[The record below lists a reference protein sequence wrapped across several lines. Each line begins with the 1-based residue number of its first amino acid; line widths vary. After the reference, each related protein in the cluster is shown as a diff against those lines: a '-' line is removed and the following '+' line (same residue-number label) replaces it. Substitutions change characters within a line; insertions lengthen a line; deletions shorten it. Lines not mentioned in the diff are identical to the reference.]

1 MEKFDKSGP
10 LPEVAAKLGI
20 GFYHRHVFLCVG
32 DSCCTAEVGQA
43 AWDALKKELKDRN
56 LSLSTGPN
64 ACYRTKVNCLRICS
78 GGPIMVVY
86 PEGTWYQGMTADRI
100 PLFVQQHLIEGKP
113 VEQWIFARNPLP
125 NEQEPEVPAKETDG
139 YSR

>member
-1 MEKFDKSGP
+1 MEKFEKTGTP
-10 LPEVAAKLGI
+10 AEIAPKLGI

-32 DSCCTAEVGQA
+32 DSCCTTEVGLA
-43 AWDALKKELKDRN
+43 AWDALKQELKDKN

-64 ACYRTKVNCLRICS
+64 ACYRTKVNCLRICT

-100 PLFVQQHLIEGKP
+100 PRLVQEHLIEGKP
-113 VEQWIFARNPLP
+113 IEEWIFARNPLP
-125 NEQEPEVPAKETDG
+125 NDP
-139 YSR
+139 SM

>member
-20 GFYHRHVFLCVG
+20 GCYHRHVFLCVG
-32 DSCCTAEVGQA
+32 DSCCTAEAGQA
-43 AWDALKKELKDRN
+43 AWDVLKKELKDRN

-78 GGPIMVVY
+78 SGPIMVVY
-86 PEGTWYQGMTADRI
+86 PEGTWYQGMTAERI
-100 PLFVQQHLIEGKP
+100 PQFVQQHLIEGRP
-113 VEQWIFARNPLP
+113 IEEWIFARNPLP
-125 NEQEPEVPAKETDG
+125 NEEPEAPAKEPDA

>member
-1 MEKFDKSGP
+1 MEKFEKTGTP
-10 LPEVAAKLGI
+10 AEIAPKLGI

-32 DSCCTAEVGQA
+32 DSCCTTEVGLA
-43 AWDALKKELKDRN
+43 AWDALKKELKDKN

-64 ACYRTKVNCLRICS
+64 ACYRTKVNCLRICT

-100 PLFVQQHLIEGKP
+100 PRLVQEHLIEGKP
-113 VEQWIFARNPLP
+113 IEEWIFARNPLP
-125 NEQEPEVPAKETDG
+125 NDQAT
-139 YSR
+139 